1 MLLPYTTGGAPRCG
15 RLSMMKW
22 VNILVVVIIS
32 IVFGLSVE
40 SSQNRI
46 PSQPDLD
53 PDTADLSPYID
64 APVQGA
70 SEHLQSGIRL
80 NGFVEKYE
88 RMQQQESLHQNA
100 SGNPANDGTL
110 HVNEPVK
117 IGVALL
123 FGSQLYYGIFS
134 LGAVVFLLV
143 LFLIFL
149 LTVFRRTLYQ
159 WMGIPS
165 SLHAVLSRGDN
176 KVPGIGKGNSAE
188 GAGLNHDQVE
198 MRGEL
203 KKIRFPDLLQLL
215 SSCENTGTLVV
226 QNNHEQKSLSIR
238 EGKICFASCMDK
250 DKKNKLGYLLYKLG
264 KITKSERR
272 RALVLCAQNPS
283 KRLGQALIEIGAI
296 DREGLQE
303 TLRIQA
309 EEIVYSLMAF
319 PEGRFEFVNEAPP
332 VDPNE
337 ALSLDVMNLV
347 MEGARREDEWENMR
361 AVLPSLE
368 VILDFATD
376 GAVPVDGAQLTEDQ
390 GLILGLID
398 GEHTVSEICARTP
411 LVDFEVCNFLCR
423 MIRQGVLQAV
433 EVLPDGVA

>member
-1 MLLPYTTGGAPRCG
+1 MV
-15 RLSMMKW
+15 KW
-22 VNILVVVIIS
+22 TNILFAVLFCTLLGVSAESTQTRIS
-32 IVFGLSVE
+32 SHSDSDPVSADR
-40 SSQNRI
+40 S
-46 PSQPDLD
+46 PDEE
-53 PDTADLSPYID
+53 
-64 APVQGA
+64 A
-70 SEHLQSGIRL
+70 SLQAVAEYLQSGIKL
-80 NGFVEKYE
+80 NGFAEKYE
-88 RMQQQESLHQNA
+88 RMLQQERLPQDV
-100 SGNPANDGTL
+100 SGNSAAGGTFQIK
-110 HVNEPVK
+110 EPIK

-143 LFLIFL
+143 LFLIL
-149 LTVFRRTLYQ
+149 LFTVFRRTLYQ

-165 SLHAVLSRGDN
+165 SRYAVLSWGN
-176 KVPGIGKGNSAE
+176 NGAPGTGKGSSVE
-188 GAGLNHDQVE
+188 ETCPDGDRVE

-215 SSCENTGTLVV
+215 ASCENTGTLVV
-226 QNNHEQKSLSIR
+226 QNKHEQKSLSIR
-238 EGKICFASCMDK
+238 DGKICSASCMDK

-264 KITKSERR
+264 KITKSERS
-272 RALVLCAQNPS
+272 RALALCAQDPS

-303 TLRIQA
+303 ALRIQA

-319 PEGRFEFVNEAPP
+319 PEGHFEFVNEASP

-337 ALSLDVMNLV
+337 TLSLDVMNLV

-361 AVLPSLE
+361 AVLPSRE
-368 VILDFATD
+368 IVLDFAMD

-411 LVDFEVCNFLCR
+411 LVDFEVCSFLCR
-423 MIRQGVLQAV
+423 MIRQGVLQPV
-433 EVLPDGVA
+433 EVQPKGVA